1 MFKKDANIIDYDPPT
16 INTTINTTT
25 TLSIFRKT
33 LKVIE
38 DSDY

>member
-1 MFKKDANIIDYDPPT
+1 MFKKDANIIDYDPP
-16 INTTINTTT
+16 TINTTT